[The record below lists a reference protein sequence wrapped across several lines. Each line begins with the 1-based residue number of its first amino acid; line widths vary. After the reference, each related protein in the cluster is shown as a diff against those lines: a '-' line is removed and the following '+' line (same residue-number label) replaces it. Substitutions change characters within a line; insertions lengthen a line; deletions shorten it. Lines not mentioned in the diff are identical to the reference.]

1 MTSMVNESLDSAQPA
16 EAKTPEQQRQIKR
29 VLLSSYLGS
38 TVEFYDF
45 LVYGTAASLVFGH
58 LFFSNLTPLV
68 GTIMSFGTLAVGY
81 VARPLGGAI
90 FGHFGDRLGRK
101 KMLVLT
107 MILMGVASTSIGL
120 IPTQA
125 TIGMMAPV
133 LLIGLRLIQG
143 LAIGGEWGGATLMA
157 LEHSTTK
164 KRGFS
169 VGIVNAGA
177 PTGAVLA
184 SLIMGIFSLLPED
197 QFMSWGW
204 RIPFLI
210 SAILVAVALW
220 IRLGV
225 EESPVFKEAQ
235 EKAKLLDKK
244 ETKQRAPIVDILLH
258 PKAVLL
264 STFSGVAPLAMQSLL
279 ATFALTFAVSGGVD
293 RSTALFAMASASVLN
308 IFTLPLFSSLSDK
321 IGRRPVL
328 LVGLL
333 LTAALS
339 LPIFNL
345 IGSGHTMQVFIG
357 YFIGYGLL
365 VGMLLGTLSA
375 FISEQFSTG
384 SRYTGASLG
393 YQLGATLGAGFAPM
407 IAASLL
413 NEAGHHT
420 AVPISIFVAVVAAI
434 SIVAVLLTR
443 ESSHRNLND

>member
-1 MTSMVNESLDSAQPA
+1 MTNTISGLQASASTREVQ
-16 EAKTPEQQRQIKR
+16 TPEQKRQVKR
-29 VLLSSYLGS
+29 VLWSSYLGS

-45 LVYGTAASLVFGH
+45 LVYGTAASLVFGQ

-107 MILMGVASTSIGL
+107 MVLMGVASTCIGL

-125 TIGMMAPV
+125 SIGMAAPL
-133 LLIGLRLIQG
+133 LLITLRLIQG

-157 LEHSTTK
+157 LEHSNSK

-184 SLIMGIFSLLPED
+184 AAIMGIFSLLPED
-197 QFMSWGW
+197 QFLAWGW

-210 SAILVAVALW
+210 SALLVAIALW

-225 EESPVFKEAQ
+225 EESPVFRQAQ
-235 EKAKLLDKK
+235 EKAKLAGTKV
-244 ETKQRAPIVDILLH
+244 KQRAPIMDIIFR
-258 PKAVLL
+258 PKAVML
-264 STFSGVAPLAMQSLL
+264 SMFSGVAPLAIQSLL
-279 ATFALTFAVSGGVD
+279 ATFALTFAVSGGTS
-293 RSTALFAMASASVLN
+293 RSTALFAMAAASVLN
-308 IFTLPLFSSLSDK
+308 IFTVPMSGALSDR

-328 LVGLL
+328 LTGLV

-339 LPIFNL
+339 LPIFNF
-345 IGSGHTMQVFIG
+345 IGSGQTALVFLG
-357 YFIGYGLL
+357 YFMGYGLL

-375 FISEQFSTG
+375 FISEQFTTG

-393 YQLGATLGAGFAPM
+393 YQLGATLGAGFAPL
-407 IAASLL
+407 IATTLL
-413 NEAGHHT
+413 NQAGYHT
-420 AVPISIFVAVVAAI
+420 AVPIAVFVAAI
-434 SIVAVLLTR
+434 TVISAIAVLLTR
-443 ESSHRNLND
+443 EPSLRNLTV